1 MQQPRWLL
9 AAVAAAALYSF
20 LLLVFG
26 IRGLWADLLQLPVGL
41 LLLAL
46 SIGLI
51 AQLGLFARSRCS

>member
-9 AAVAAAALYSF
+9 AAVAAVALYSF

-26 IRGLWADLLQLPVGL
+26 IRGLWADLLQLPAGL

-51 AQLGLFARSRCS
+51 G